1 MNNISIWKKKSGGRF
16 FNQVEKNTIFNH
28 LHASTGCTTKNKI
41 ITKKCLCKIIGNVC
55 HYTSYIPCNIYIL
68 YFTCFKWHKNRTGD
82 KASTMSRKFLALRFR
97 VVWRIPLASISRGYK
112 WIAWPIP
119 LFNSPNYKR
128 FFYRLLI
135 QHQYSEMLYKDSAFW
150 GIKMTIINYIHHE
163 AHLLVFIFWNCISH
177 FE

>member
-1 MNNISIWKKKSGGRF
+1 MVFEKKNLVEDFSIKLKKTLYSTIYMPQQVAPLKIKSS
-16 FNQVEKNTIFNH
+16 Q
-28 LHASTGCTTKNKI
+28 
-41 ITKKCLCKIIGNVC
+41 KKCLCKIIGNVC
-55 HYTSYIPCNIYIL
+55 HYTSYIPCNIYIF
-68 YFTCFKWHKNRTGD
+68 YFTCFKWYKNRTRD

-112 WIAWPIP
+112 WIARPIP

-163 AHLLVFIFWNCISH
+163 AHLLIHLFIFWNCISH
-177 FE
+177 FK

>member
-1 MNNISIWKKKSGGRF
+1 MVFEKKNLVEDFSIKLKKTRYSTIYMPQQVAPLKIKSSQKNACVKSLEMYAITPVTYHVTFKLFISR
-16 FNQVEKNTIFNH
+16 
-28 LHASTGCTTKNKI
+28 
-41 ITKKCLCKIIGNVC
+41 
-55 HYTSYIPCNIYIL
+55 
-68 YFTCFKWHKNRTGD
+68 FKWHKNRTRD

-112 WIAWPIP
+112 WIARPIP

>member
-1 MNNISIWKKKSGGRF
+1 MEDFSIKLKKTLYSTIYMPQQVAPLKIKSS
-16 FNQVEKNTIFNH
+16 QK
-28 LHASTGCTTKNKI
+28 
-41 ITKKCLCKIIGNVC
+41 
-55 HYTSYIPCNIYIL
+55 CNIYIF
-68 YFTCFKWHKNRTGD
+68 YFTCFKWYKNRTRD

-112 WIAWPIP
+112 WIARPIP

-128 FFYRLLI
+128 FFYSLLLI

-163 AHLLVFIFWNCISH
+163 EHLQVFIFWNCISH

>member
-1 MNNISIWKKKSGGRF
+1 MKKKNLVEDFSIKLKKTLYSTIYMPQ
-16 FNQVEKNTIFNH
+16 QVAP
-28 LHASTGCTTKNKI
+28 LKI
-41 ITKKCLCKIIGNVC
+41 KSSQKIACVVC
-55 HYTSYIPCNIYIL
+55 HYTSYIPCNIYIF
-68 YFTCFKWHKNRTGD
+68 YFTCFKWHKNRTRD
-82 KASTMSRKFLALRFR
+82 KASTMSRKFLALKLR

-112 WIAWPIP
+112 WIARPIP

-163 AHLLVFIFWNCISH
+163 THLLVFIFWNCISH